1 MIDAQATLQG
11 LHDIVLPD
19 PVSWA
24 PQTPGWWVLLGI
36 LVVALAWATAAAV
49 RRRRTN
55 RYRKLAMARLARI
68 ETQLADPASRADAV
82 TALPILVKQT
92 ALAFRR
98 RSEVAALSGS
108 SWLRFL
114 DDSYGGSGFT
124 EGPGR
129 LLPSLAY
136 ATLATTSALP
146 DEELKSLVNLLRR
159 WIRRHRVRV

>member
-1 MIDAQATLQG
+1 MTGEQAPLLD
-11 LHDIVLPD
+11 LHDIVLPE
-19 PVSWA
+19 PVSWV
-24 PQTPGWWVLLGI
+24 PQTLGWWILLGI
-36 LVVALAWATAAAV
+36 LVVALAWATAAAI

-55 RYRKLAMARLARI
+55 RYRTLALAHLARI
-68 ETQLADPASRADAV
+68 ETELADPATRATAV
-82 TALPILVKQT
+82 TALPVLVKQT
-92 ALAFRR
+92 ALAFRP

-129 LLPSLAY
+129 LLSTLAY
-136 ATLATTSALP
+136 STPATTNTLPSA
-146 DEELKSLVNLLRR
+146 ELEALVDLVRR